1 MAYMFPLRKV
11 KVKLMKLLP
20 EKTVFVTRVP
30 EMKIK
35 KRGRPRKS
43 HVDVSLELEDESPN
57 PKPRKEAAQGN
68 F

>member
-1 MAYMFPLRKV
+1 
-11 KVKLMKLLP
+11 MKLLP

-35 KRGRPRKS
+35 KRGRPIKS
-43 HVDVSLELEDESPN
+43 HVDVSLGLEDESPN
-57 PKPRKEAAQGN
+57 PEPRREAAQGN